1 MGVIG
6 CDVKMALLVKFH
18 ADTSRPRPRSQ
29 TPDDDSQTQLFS
41 ISVALRR
48 KTNGCL
54 SFAVCN
60 QIAIQK
66 KKRGRKQTNKGTN
79 LTTSLECGTL
89 HHIHIDDLVQ
99 LEDVQRQRSNNHRI
113 IICSEVNCLS
123 CTMTLAVAENKE
135 ETKEPFLPFSFLR
148 SSEDTRV
155 LSFPTE

>member
-18 ADTSRPRPRSQ
+18 ADTSRPHLHRVRRSQ

-66 KKRGRKQTNKGTN
+66 KKEENKQTKGQ
-79 LTTSLECGTL
+79 
-89 HHIHIDDLVQ
+89 I
-99 LEDVQRQRSNNHRI
+99 
-113 IICSEVNCLS
+113 
-123 CTMTLAVAENKE
+123 
-135 ETKEPFLPFSFLR
+135 
-148 SSEDTRV
+148 
-155 LSFPTE
+155 